1 MAHKN
6 KVSVVITAYNVSEF
20 IKECIESVYS
30 QTFPCDIIVVEDKST
45 DNTLEVLKNIPK
57 KNGFP
62 LRIIEN
68 KENLGAGHSRN
79 IGISNSDTGYVL
91 LLDGDDY
98 YSDEHFV
105 EDLLRKAEE
114 TGADIVSGGITVK
127 NEDGSWN
134 ATSYGNCICTS
145 AIDKVAKFWGER
157 IVFMNNKLIRK
168 KIHDI
173 VPYCK
178 RRYIEDTPVIIPQL
192 WHANKVAYCDNTGY
206 VYRMRDSSLTHTS
219 NPIKDVIYKGLC
231 WIDLL
236 EFFNKNDKELFKA
249 INLNS
254 YIANILA
261 ALNSIEITEEM
272 LKPYEKEWMEFSR
285 KLFNV
290 MKINNIDIIER
301 EKY

>member
-1 MAHKN
+1 MN
-6 KVSVVITAYNVSEF
+6 KVSIVITAFNV
-20 IKECIESVYS
+20 ESYIRDCLNSVFS
-30 QTFPCDIIVVEDKST
+30 QTTPCDVIVVDDKST
-45 DNTLEVLKNIPK
+45 DNTLGVLKNMKID
-57 KNGFP
+57 NRFS
-62 LRIIEN
+62 LRVIEN
-68 KENLGAGHSRN
+68 KENLGAGHSRF
-79 IGISNSDTGYVL
+79 IGISECKTEYVI

-98 YSDEHFV
+98 YANSHFI

-114 TGADIVSGGITVK
+114 TDADIVSGGITVLR
-127 NEDGSWN
+127 EDGSWDS
-134 ATSYGNCICTS
+134 TGYGEGVYT
-145 AIDKVAKFWGER
+145 DTFGKVLKFWGER
-157 IVFMNNKLIRK
+157 VVFMNNKLIRK

-173 VPYCK
+173 IPYCK

-192 WHANKVAYCDNTGY
+192 WHANKVAYCDNAGY
-206 VYRMRDSSLTHTS
+206 IYRMRDSSLTHAS
-219 NPIKDVIYKGLC
+219 NPVKDVIYKGLC

-261 ALNSIEITEEM
+261 ALNNIEMTEEM
-272 LKPYEKEWMEFSR
+272 LKPYEKEWVEFSR

>member
-1 MAHKN
+1 MDKN

-20 IKECIESVYS
+20 IKECVESVYS
-30 QTFPCDIIVVEDKST
+30 QTLPCDIVVVEDKST
-45 DNTLEVLKNIPK
+45 DNTLEVLKSIPVK
-57 KNGFP
+57 SDFSFK
-62 LRIIEN
+62 IIEN
-68 KENLGAGHSRN
+68 EENLGAGHSRN
-79 IGISNSDTGYVL
+79 IGISNCDTEYVL

-98 YSDEHFV
+98 YSNSRFI
-105 EDLLRKAEE
+105 EDLVRKAEE
-114 TGADIVSGGITVK
+114 TGADIVSGGITIK
-127 NEDGSWN
+127 REDGSWD
-134 ATSYGNCICTS
+134 ATSYGNCVCINS
-145 AIDKVAKFWGER
+145 VDKVAKFWGER

-192 WHANKVAYCDNTGY
+192 WHANAVVYCDNIGY
-206 VYRMRDSSLTHTS
+206 VYRMRNSSLTHTS

-249 INLNS
+249 INLNN
-254 YIANILA
+254 YIINILNV
-261 ALNSIEITEEM
+261 LNDIEITDEM
-272 LKPYEKEWMEFSR
+272 LKPYEKEWFEFSR

-290 MKINNIDIIER
+290 MKINNIDIVGR